1 MSNKQSQY
9 NQAID
14 NLTYLVLNYPKPVQ
28 ELLAKSNVFFQGK
41 PSKEQLVNEVV
52 DLLKDGDYAFA
63 KALEN
68 LIARFSSQEN
78 DQFWGAIAKGAVGIL
93 GGLFKKK
100 KRSSSTSNNGA
111 AQAAAQAAASRQK
124 RYGNAYAT
132 YARRARTQTS

>member
-28 ELLAKSNVFFQGK
+28 EMLAKSNVFFQGK

-78 DQFWGAIAKGAVGIL
+78 DQFWGAIAKGAVGII

-100 KRSSSTSNNGA
+100 KRGGSSNSGA
-111 AQAAAQAAASRQK
+111 AQAAAQARASAQAAAAK
-124 RYGNAYAT
+124 RD
-132 YARRARTQTS
+132 RASS